1 MRRDITRRSAVLV
14 LLLAGLI
21 LVAQAQEL
29 RLPNK
34 EGSLKF
40 AVIGDSGHPGTGQ
53 TAVARQM
60 ASWRTRFPFE
70 FALMTGDNLYAP
82 RVRATTRTISRSLT
96 SRSSTPA

>member
-1 MRRDITRRSAVLV
+1 MRRDITRRSALRAT
-14 LLLAGLI
+14 LAGLI

-40 AVIGDSGHPGTGQ
+40 AVLGDSGHPGTGQ

-60 ASWRTRFPFE
+60 ASWRTRFP
-70 FALMTGDNLYAP
+70 L
-82 RVRATTRTISRSLT
+82 SSL
-96 SRSSTPA
+96 S

>member
-1 MRRDITRRSAVLV
+1 MCRDITRCLAVLV

-40 AVIGDSGHPGTGQ
+40 AVLGDSGQPGTGQ
-53 TAVARQM
+53 TAVAKQM
-60 ASWRTRFPFE
+60 ASWRTHFPFE
-70 FALMTGDNLYAP
+70 FALMMGDNLYGTE
-82 RVRATTRTISRSLT
+82 RARDYAKKFEQPYKAL
-96 SRSSTPA
+96 

>member
-1 MRRDITRRSAVLV
+1 MRRDITRRSAVLA

-40 AVIGDSGHPGTGQ
+40 AVIGDSGHPSTGQ
-53 TAVARQM
+53 TAVAKQM
-60 ASWRTRFPFE
+60 ASWRTRFP
-70 FALMTGDNLYAP
+70 L
-82 RVRATTRTISRSLT
+82 SSL
-96 SRSSTPA
+96 S